1 MSSPSSP
8 LRLGVNIDHVA
19 TLRQQRGTLYPSP
32 LAAAFVAQSAGA
44 DGITAHLR
52 EDRRHIQERD
62 IQELRQALG
71 IPLNLELA
79 LAEDVLAIAER
90 VAPAACCIV
99 PERREELTTEGG
111 LDVVAQ
117 QQRVAEA
124 CARLR
129 AVGSRVSLFIEADP
143 LQIDAAQAAGAA
155 VVEFH
160 TGAYAD
166 CTDAMDQAKA
176 VRQFQDMA
184 RYAED
189 AGLEVHAGH
198 GLTVENLVPI
208 ARIPQIQELNIGHSI
223 VSDAVIMGMAAAVA
237 RMKAVMMQ
245 ARQMPATHA
254 AL

>member
-1 MSSPSSP
+1 MSQHQQS

-62 IQELRQALG
+62 VQELRQALG

-79 LAEDVLAIAER
+79 LAPEVLDIAESL
-90 VAPAACCIV
+90 APPACCIV
-99 PERREELTTEGG
+99 PEKREELTTEGG
-111 LDVVAQ
+111 LDVVGQLNSVRQAC
-117 QQRVAEA
+117 QR
-124 CARLR
+124 LN
-129 AVGSRVSLFIEADP
+129 AVGTRCSLFIEADP
-143 LQIDAAQAAGAA
+143 AQIDAAVSAGAQ

-160 TGAYAD
+160 TGSYANAV
-166 CTDAMDQAKA
+166 DAGDQAAA
-176 VRQFQDMA
+176 VQQFQKMA
-184 RYAED
+184 EYANS

-198 GLTVENLVPI
+198 GLTVENVVPI
-208 ARIPQIQELNIGHSI
+208 ARIPQVAELNIGHSI

-245 ARQMPATHA
+245 ARSMA
-254 AL
+254 ASRSAI

>member
-1 MSSPSSP
+1 MSQSENS

-32 LAAAFVAQSAGA
+32 LAAAFVAQASGA

-62 IQELRQALG
+62 VQELRQALG
-71 IPLNLELA
+71 IPLNLELS
-79 LAEDVLAIAER
+79 LADDVLAIAES
-90 VAPAACCIV
+90 VAAPACCIV

-117 QQRVAEA
+117 LPRVREA
-124 CARLR
+124 VSRLN
-129 AVGSRVSLFIEADP
+129 AVGTRCSLFVEADP
-143 LQIDAAQAAGAA
+143 AQIDAAVASGAQ

-160 TGAYAD
+160 TGRYAD
-166 CTDAMDQAKA
+166 TSDAGDQAVA
-176 VRQFQDMA
+176 VQQFQKMA
-184 RYAED
+184 EYAQS

-198 GLTVENLVPI
+198 GLTVENVVPI
-208 ARIPQIQELNIGHSI
+208 ARIPQIAELNIGHSI
-223 VSDAVIMGMAAAVA
+223 VADAVIMGMAAAVA

-245 ARQMPATHA
+245 ARSMPASRSA
-254 AL
+254 I

>member
-1 MSSPSSP
+1 MSVNEAP

-32 LAAAFVAQSAGA
+32 LAAAFVAQSSGA

-62 IQELRQALG
+62 VQELRQALG
-71 IPLNLELA
+71 IPLNLEIA
-79 LAEDVLAIAER
+79 LADDVLDIAER
-90 VAPAACCIV
+90 LAPHACCIV
-99 PERREELTTEGG
+99 PEKREELTTEGG
-111 LDVVAQ
+111 LDVVAHQ
-117 QQRVAEA
+117 SRVAEA
-124 CARLR
+124 CQRLKP
-129 AVGSRVSLFIEADP
+129 AGVRVSLFIEAEP
-143 LQIDAAQAAGAA
+143 AQIDAAVAAGAD

-166 CTDAMDQAKA
+166 AADAGDQSRL
-176 VRQFQDMA
+176 VQQFQDMA
-184 RYAED
+184 RYASS

-223 VSDAVIMGMAAAVA
+223 VADAVIMGMAAAVA

-245 ARQMPATHA
+245 ARQMPATYS